1 MMRAL
6 LIVTVLSAAG
16 GAVCAQPGNAAP
28 TGMESCF
35 QSARGA
41 DSICFNPAYDA
52 VQRLDCLQ
60 KARTTLLQCLE
71 HVPPEIATGPASSE
85 KAAGKVTS
93 EIPSGTAPAEFPT
106 ATVVPDKPPAAVS
119 SDKSAAAASS
129 DKPTA
134 GVSADKPA
142 ADKPTAGVSADRP
155 SADMPTAAVSSDKP
169 AAPASPDKPTAAALP
184 DKPTAGVSADEPAAG
199 VSADK
204 PSADMPTAAVSS
216 DNPSAAVSPDK
227 PAAAASPD
235 LPARAVDIAPKP
247 RDPNWII
254 SETTSPV
261 DYAPVMTAAIRL
273 PFTVKHAPN
282 TFAIRCRGGRTELL
296 VRTEGTWRASRTR
309 EVQVDYQI
317 NDQPLVKLT
326 WTVSPDG
333 KTAIYRDDAVGL
345 LQSLPDGARLKISVL
360 DEPGPSHEA
369 TFQLTGL
376 DVVRE
381 KIAVACKW
389 PPAANKVSSEKH

>member
-6 LIVTVLSAAG
+6 LIATVLSAAG

-41 DSICFNPAYDA
+41 DSICSNPSNDA
-52 VQRLDCLQ
+52 IQRLDCLQ
-60 KARTTLLQCLE
+60 RARTTLLQCLE
-71 HVPPEIATGPASSE
+71 QVPQEIATGTASSE

-93 EIPSGTAPAEFPT
+93 ETPSGTAPPELPT
-106 ATVVPDKPPAAVS
+106 ATVVPDKPAAAVS
-119 SDKSAAAASS
+119 SDKSTAAASS

-134 GVSADKPA
+134 ADT
-142 ADKPTAGVSADRP
+142 PTAAVSADRP
-155 SADMPTAAVSSDKP
+155 SAEMPTAAISSDKP
-169 AAPASPDKPTAAALP
+169 AAPALPDKPTAAALP
-184 DKPTAGVSADEPAAG
+184 DKPG
-199 VSADK
+199 
-204 PSADMPTAAVSS
+204 
-216 DNPSAAVSPDK
+216 AAVSPDK

-309 EVQVDYQI
+309 EVQVDYQV

-326 WTVSPDG
+326 WTASPDG

-345 LQSLPDGARLKISVL
+345 LQSLPDGGRLKISVL
-360 DEPGPSHEA
+360 DEPGPIHDA

-376 DVVRE
+376 DAVRE

>member
-6 LIVTVLSAAG
+6 LIATALSAAG
-16 GAVCAQPGNAAP
+16 GAVCTQPVNAAP

-35 QSARGA
+35 QWARGA
-41 DSICFNPAYDA
+41 DSICSNPANDA

-71 HVPPEIATGPASSE
+71 HVPQEIVTGSASSE

-93 EIPSGTAPAEFPT
+93 ETPSGTAPPELPT
-106 ATVVPDKPPAAVS
+106 ATVVP
-119 SDKSAAAASS
+119 

-155 SADMPTAAVSSDKP
+155 SADMPTAAISSDKP
-169 AAPASPDKPTAAALP
+169 AAPALP
-184 DKPTAGVSADEPAAG
+184 DKPSA
-199 VSADK
+199 
-204 PSADMPTAAVSS
+204 AAVP
-216 DNPSAAVSPDK
+216 DKPSAAVSPDK

-326 WTVSPDG
+326 WTASPDG

-345 LQSLPDGARLKISVL
+345 LQSLPDGARLKINVL

-369 TFQLTGL
+369 TFQLTGF
-376 DVVRE
+376 DAVRE

-389 PPAANKVSSEKH
+389 PPAANKVSSEKR

>member
-1 MMRAL
+1 MKRAL
-6 LIVTVLSAAG
+6 LIATVLSAAG
-16 GAVCAQPGNAAP
+16 GTVCAQPANGGP

-41 DSICFNPAYDA
+41 DTVCSNPANDA
-52 VQRLDCLQ
+52 VQRLDCLL
-60 KARTTLLQCLE
+60 KARTTLLECLE
-71 HVPPEIATGPASSE
+71 HVPQEIVTGSVSSE

-93 EIPSGTAPAEFPT
+93 ETPFGTAPPELPT

-119 SDKSAAAASS
+119 SDKSTAAAPS
-129 DKPTA
+129 
-134 GVSADKPA
+134 DKPA
-142 ADKPTAGVSADRP
+142 AAAAPDMTTAGVASDKP
-155 SADMPTAAVSSDKP
+155 SAVASPDMPTAAVSSDKP
-169 AAPASPDKPTAAALP
+169 AAAASPEV
-184 DKPTAGVSADEPAAG
+184 PTAGVS
-199 VSADK
+199 S
-204 PSADMPTAAVSS
+204 
-216 DNPSAAVSPDK
+216 DK

-261 DYAPVMTAAIRL
+261 DYAPVITAAIRL
-273 PFTVKHAPN
+273 PFSVKHAPN
-282 TFAIRCRGGRTELL
+282 TFAMRCRGGRTELL
-296 VRTEGTWRASRTR
+296 VRTEGMWRASRTR

-326 WTVSPDG
+326 WTSSPDG
-333 KTAIYRDDAVGL
+333 KTAIYKDDAVGL
-345 LQSLPDGARLKISVL
+345 LQSLPDGARLKINVL

-381 KIAVACKW
+381 RIAVACKW
-389 PPAANKVSSEKH
+389 TPAASKVSSEKR

>member
-6 LIVTVLSAAG
+6 LIATALTAAG
-16 GAVCAQPGNAAP
+16 GAVCAQAGNAAP
-28 TGMESCF
+28 TGMEPCF

-41 DSICFNPAYDA
+41 DSICSNPSNDA
-52 VQRLDCLQ
+52 IQRLDCLQ
-60 KARTTLLQCLE
+60 RARTTLLQCLE
-71 HVPPEIATGPASSE
+71 QVPQEIATGTASSE

-93 EIPSGTAPAEFPT
+93 ETPSGTAPPELPT
-106 ATVVPDKPPAAVS
+106 ATVVPDKPAAAVS
-119 SDKSAAAASS
+119 SDKSTAAASS

-134 GVSADKPA
+134 ADT
-142 ADKPTAGVSADRP
+142 PTAAVSADRP
-155 SADMPTAAVSSDKP
+155 SAEMPTAAISSDKP
-169 AAPASPDKPTAAALP
+169 AAPALPDKPTAAALP
-184 DKPTAGVSADEPAAG
+184 DKPG
-199 VSADK
+199 
-204 PSADMPTAAVSS
+204 
-216 DNPSAAVSPDK
+216 AAVSPDK

-282 TFAIRCRGGRTELL
+282 TFAIRCRGGRPELL
-296 VRTEGTWRASRTR
+296 IRTEGTWRASRTR
-309 EVQVDYQI
+309 EVQVDYQV

-326 WTVSPDG
+326 WTASPDG

-345 LQSLPDGARLKISVL
+345 LQSLPDGGRLKISVL
-360 DEPGPSHEA
+360 DEPGPIHDA

-376 DVVRE
+376 DAVRE

>member
-1 MMRAL
+1 MIRAL
-6 LIVTVLSAAG
+6 LIATALSAAG
-16 GAVCAQPGNAAP
+16 GAVCAQTGNGAP

-41 DSICFNPAYDA
+41 DSICSNPANDA

-71 HVPPEIATGPASSE
+71 HVPQEIVTGSVSSE

-93 EIPSGTAPAEFPT
+93 ETPSGTAPPELPT
-106 ATVVPDKPPAAVS
+106 ATVVPDKPPAAVW
-119 SDKSAAAASS
+119 SDKSTAAAPS

-134 GVSADKPA
+134 GASADKPA
-142 ADKPTAGVSADRP
+142 GAASADTPTAGASADRP

-169 AAPASPDKPTAAALP
+169 AAPALP
-184 DKPTAGVSADEPAAG
+184 DK
-199 VSADK
+199 
-204 PSADMPTAAVSS
+204 
-216 DNPSAAVSPDK
+216 PSAAVSPDK
-227 PAAAASPD
+227 PAAAALPD

-326 WTVSPDG
+326 WTASPDG

-345 LQSLPDGARLKISVL
+345 LQSLPDGVRLKISVL
-360 DEPGPSHEA
+360 DEPGPSHDA

-376 DVVRE
+376 DAVRE

-389 PPAANKVSSEKH
+389 PPAANKISSEKH

>member
-6 LIVTVLSAAG
+6 LIATVLSAAG
-16 GAVCAQPGNAAP
+16 GAVCAQTGNAAP

-41 DSICFNPAYDA
+41 DSICSNPANDA

-60 KARTTLLQCLE
+60 KARATLLQCLE
-71 HVPPEIATGPASSE
+71 HVPQEIAAGSAFSE

-93 EIPSGTAPAEFPT
+93 ETPSATAPPELPT

-119 SDKSAAAASS
+119 SDKSTAAASS
-129 DKPTA
+129 DKPAA

-142 ADKPTAGVSADRP
+142 ADT
-155 SADMPTAAVSSDKP
+155 TAAVSSDKP
-169 AAPASPDKPTAAALP
+169 AGAA
-184 DKPTAGVSADEPAAG
+184 SAD
-199 VSADK
+199 
-204 PSADMPTAAVSS
+204 T
-216 DNPSAAVSPDK
+216 PSAAVSPDK

-235 LPARAVDIAPKP
+235 LPVRAVEIAPKP

-296 VRTEGTWRASRTR
+296 ARTEGTWRASRTR

-326 WTVSPDG
+326 WTASPDG

-345 LQSLPDGARLKISVL
+345 LQSLPDGARLKINVL
-360 DEPGPSHEA
+360 DEPGPSHDA
-369 TFQLTGL
+369 TFQLAGL
-376 DVVRE
+376 DAVRE

-389 PPAANKVSSEKH
+389 PPAANKISSEKR

>member
-1 MMRAL
+1 MRAL
-6 LIVTVLSAAG
+6 LIATALTAAG
-16 GAVCAQPGNAAP
+16 GAVCAQAGNAAP
-28 TGMESCF
+28 TGMDSCF

-41 DSICFNPAYDA
+41 DSICSNPSNDA

-71 HVPPEIATGPASSE
+71 QVPQEIATGTASSE

-93 EIPSGTAPAEFPT
+93 ETPSGTAQPEFPT

-119 SDKSAAAASS
+119 SDTH
-129 DKPTA
+129 TA
-134 GVSADKPA
+134 G
-142 ADKPTAGVSADRP
+142 GSADRP
-155 SADMPTAAVSSDKP
+155 AADMPT
-169 AAPASPDKPTAAALP
+169 
-184 DKPTAGVSADEPAAG
+184 
-199 VSADK
+199 
-204 PSADMPTAAVSS
+204 
-216 DNPSAAVSPDK
+216 AAVSPDK

-235 LPARAVDIAPKP
+235 PPARAVDIAPKP

-273 PFTVKHAPN
+273 PFSVKHAPT

-326 WTVSPDG
+326 WTASPDG

-345 LQSLPDGARLKISVL
+345 LQSLPDGARLKIDVL

-381 KIAVACKW
+381 KIAAACKW

>member
-6 LIVTVLSAAG
+6 LIATALTAAG
-16 GAVCAQPGNAAP
+16 GAVCAQAGNAAP
-28 TGMESCF
+28 TGMEPCF

-41 DSICFNPAYDA
+41 DSICSNPSNDA
-52 VQRLDCLQ
+52 IQRLDCLQ
-60 KARTTLLQCLE
+60 RARTTLLQCLE
-71 HVPPEIATGPASSE
+71 QVPQEIATGTASSE

-93 EIPSGTAPAEFPT
+93 ETPSGTAPPELPT
-106 ATVVPDKPPAAVS
+106 ATVVPGKPAAAVS
-119 SDKSAAAASS
+119 SDKSTAAASS

-134 GVSADKPA
+134 ADT
-142 ADKPTAGVSADRP
+142 PTAAVSADRP
-155 SADMPTAAVSSDKP
+155 SAEMPTAAISSDKP
-169 AAPASPDKPTAAALP
+169 AAPALPDKPTAAALP
-184 DKPTAGVSADEPAAG
+184 DKPG
-199 VSADK
+199 
-204 PSADMPTAAVSS
+204 
-216 DNPSAAVSPDK
+216 AAVSPDK

-273 PFTVKHAPN
+273 PFSVKHAPN

-317 NDQPLVKLT
+317 NDQPVVKLT
-326 WTVSPDG
+326 WTASPDG

-345 LQSLPDGARLKISVL
+345 LQSLPDGARLKIGVL

-376 DVVRE
+376 DAVRE

>member
-1 MMRAL
+1 
-6 LIVTVLSAAG
+6 
-16 GAVCAQPGNAAP
+16 
-28 TGMESCF
+28 MESCF
-35 QSARGA
+35 RSARGA
-41 DSICFNPAYDA
+41 DSICSNPANDA

-60 KARTTLLQCLE
+60 KARTSLLQCLE
-71 HVPPEIATGPASSE
+71 HVPPEIATGAASSE

-93 EIPSGTAPAEFPT
+93 ETPSGTAPVELPT

-119 SDKSAAAASS
+119 SDKSTAAASS
-129 DKPTA
+129 
-134 GVSADKPA
+134 
-142 ADKPTAGVSADRP
+142 DKPTAGVSADRP

-169 AAPASPDKPTAAALP
+169 N
-184 DKPTAGVSADEPAAG
+184 
-199 VSADK
+199 
-204 PSADMPTAAVSS
+204 AAVSS
-216 DNPSAAVSPDK
+216 DK
-227 PAAAASPD
+227 PAAAASTD

-261 DYAPVMTAAIRL
+261 DYAPVMTAAIRV

-326 WTVSPDG
+326 WTASPDG

-345 LQSLPDGARLKISVL
+345 LQSLPDGARLKINVL

-376 DVVRE
+376 DAVRE

-389 PPAANKVSSEKH
+389 PPAANKVSSEKR

>member
-1 MMRAL
+1 MKRAL
-6 LIVTVLSAAG
+6 LIATAFSAG
-16 GAVCAQPGNAAP
+16 GAVCAQPGYGAP

-41 DSICFNPAYDA
+41 DSVCSNPANDA
-52 VQRLDCLQ
+52 VQRLECLL
-60 KARTTLLQCLE
+60 KARTTLLECLE
-71 HVPPEIATGPASSE
+71 HVPQEIVTGSVSSE

-93 EIPSGTAPAEFPT
+93 ETPSGTAPLELPT

-119 SDKSAAAASS
+119 ADKSTAAAPSDKPAAAASAEV
-129 DKPTA
+129 PTA
-134 GVSADKPA
+134 GVS
-142 ADKPTAGVSADRP
+142 S
-155 SADMPTAAVSSDKP
+155 
-169 AAPASPDKPTAAALP
+169 
-184 DKPTAGVSADEPAAG
+184 
-199 VSADK
+199 
-204 PSADMPTAAVSS
+204 
-216 DNPSAAVSPDK
+216 DK

-235 LPARAVDIAPKP
+235 LPARAVDVAPKP

-261 DYAPVMTAAIRL
+261 DYAPVISAAIRL
-273 PFTVKHAPN
+273 PLSVKHAPN
-282 TFAIRCRGGRTELL
+282 TFAMRCRGGRTELL
-296 VRTEGTWRASRTR
+296 VRTEGSWRASRAR

-326 WTVSPDG
+326 WTSSPDG
-333 KTAIYRDDAVGL
+333 KTAIYKDDAVGL
-345 LQSLPDGARLKISVL
+345 LQSLPDGARLKINVL

-376 DVVRE
+376 DAVRE

-389 PPAANKVSSEKH
+389 APAATKISSERR

>member
-1 MMRAL
+1 MRAL
-6 LIVTVLSAAG
+6 LIATALSAAG

-41 DSICFNPAYDA
+41 DSICSNPANDA

-71 HVPPEIATGPASSE
+71 HVPQEIVTGSVSSE
-85 KAAGKVTS
+85 NTAGKVTS
-93 EIPSGTAPAEFPT
+93 EPPSGTAPPELPT
-106 ATVVPDKPPAAVS
+106 ATVVP
-119 SDKSAAAASS
+119 

-142 ADKPTAGVSADRP
+142 ADK
-155 SADMPTAAVSSDKP
+155 
-169 AAPASPDKPTAAALP
+169 
-184 DKPTAGVSADEPAAG
+184 
-199 VSADK
+199 
-204 PSADMPTAAVSS
+204 
-216 DNPSAAVSPDK
+216 PSAAVSPDK

-273 PFTVKHAPN
+273 PFSVKHAPN

-326 WTVSPDG
+326 WTASPDG

-376 DVVRE
+376 DAVRE

-389 PPAANKVSSEKH
+389 PPAANKVSSEKR

>member
-6 LIVTVLSAAG
+6 LIATALSAAG
-16 GAVCAQPGNAAP
+16 GAAGAQSRNAAP
-28 TGMESCF
+28 MGMESCF

-41 DSICFNPAYDA
+41 DSICSSPANDA

-71 HVPPEIATGPASSE
+71 QVPQEIATGSASE
-85 KAAGKVTS
+85 KAAGKVSS
-93 EIPSGTAPAEFPT
+93 ETPSETAPPELST

-119 SDKSAAAASS
+119 SDKSTTAASS

-134 GVSADKPA
+134 
-142 ADKPTAGVSADRP
+142 AGSADRP
-155 SADMPTAAVSSDKP
+155 SAEMPTAAISSDKP
-169 AAPASPDKPTAAALP
+169 AAPALP
-184 DKPTAGVSADEPAAG
+184 DKPG
-199 VSADK
+199 
-204 PSADMPTAAVSS
+204 AAVW
-216 DNPSAAVSPDK
+216 PDK

-235 LPARAVDIAPKP
+235 LPARAVEIAPKP

-273 PFTVKHAPN
+273 PFSVKHAPT

-309 EVQVDYQI
+309 ELQVDYQI
-317 NDQPLVKLT
+317 NDQPLVKLI
-326 WTVSPDG
+326 WTASPDG

-345 LQSLPDGARLKISVL
+345 LQSLPDGARLKIEVL

-376 DVVRE
+376 DAVRE

-389 PPAANKVSSEKH
+389 PPAANKVSSERH

>member
-6 LIVTVLSAAG
+6 LIATALTAAG
-16 GAVCAQPGNAAP
+16 GAVCAQAGNAAP
-28 TGMESCF
+28 TGMDSCF

-41 DSICFNPAYDA
+41 DSICSNPSNDA

-71 HVPPEIATGPASSE
+71 QVPQEIATGSASSE

-93 EIPSGTAPAEFPT
+93 ETPSGTAEPEFPT
-106 ATVVPDKPPAAVS
+106 ATVMPDKPPAAVS
-119 SDKSAAAASS
+119 SD
-129 DKPTA
+129 TH
-134 GVSADKPA
+134 
-142 ADKPTAGVSADRP
+142 TAGVSADRP
-155 SADMPTAAVSSDKP
+155 STDR
-169 AAPASPDKPTAAALP
+169 
-184 DKPTAGVSADEPAAG
+184 
-199 VSADK
+199 
-204 PSADMPTAAVSS
+204 PSADMPT
-216 DNPSAAVSPDK
+216 AAVSPDK

-235 LPARAVDIAPKP
+235 PPVRAVDIAPKP

-273 PFTVKHAPN
+273 PFSVKHAPT

-309 EVQVDYQI
+309 ELQVDYQI

-326 WTVSPDG
+326 WTASPDG

-345 LQSLPDGARLKISVL
+345 LQSLPDGARLKIDVV
-360 DEPGPSHEA
+360 DEPGPGHEA

-376 DVVRE
+376 DAVRE

>member
-1 MMRAL
+1 MKRAL
-6 LIVTVLSAAG
+6 LIATALSAAG
-16 GAVCAQPGNAAP
+16 GAVCAQTGNGAP

-41 DSICFNPAYDA
+41 DSICSNPANDA

-71 HVPPEIATGPASSE
+71 HVPQEIVTGSVSSE

-93 EIPSGTAPAEFPT
+93 ETPSGTAPPELPT
-106 ATVVPDKPPAAVS
+106 ATIVPDKPPAAVS
-119 SDKSAAAASS
+119 SDKSTAAASS
-129 DKPTA
+129 
-134 GVSADKPA
+134 
-142 ADKPTAGVSADRP
+142 
-155 SADMPTAAVSSDKP
+155 
-169 AAPASPDKPTAAALP
+169 
-184 DKPTAGVSADEPAAG
+184 
-199 VSADK
+199 
-204 PSADMPTAAVSS
+204 
-216 DNPSAAVSPDK
+216 DK

-235 LPARAVDIAPKP
+235 MPTRAVDIAPRP

-261 DYAPVMTAAIRL
+261 DYAPVITAAIRL
-273 PFTVKHAPN
+273 PFSVKHAPN
-282 TFAIRCRGGRTELL
+282 TFAMRCRGGRTELV

-326 WTVSPDG
+326 WAASPDG
-333 KTAIYRDDAVGL
+333 KTAIYKDDAVGL
-345 LQSLPDGARLKISVL
+345 LQSLPDGARLKVNVL

-376 DVVRE
+376 DAVRE

-389 PPAANKVSSEKH
+389 PPAATKVSSEKR

>member
-6 LIVTVLSAAG
+6 LIATALSAAG

-28 TGMESCF
+28 TGMELCF

-41 DSICFNPAYDA
+41 DSICSNPANDA

-71 HVPPEIATGPASSE
+71 HVPQEIATGSASQE

-93 EIPSGTAPAEFPT
+93 ETPSGTAPPELPT
-106 ATVVPDKPPAAVS
+106 ATAVPDKPPAAVS
-119 SDKSAAAASS
+119 SDKSTAAASS
-129 DKPTA
+129 DKPNA

-142 ADKPTAGVSADRP
+142 ADTPTAAVSADRP

-169 AAPASPDKPTAAALP
+169 AA
-184 DKPTAGVSADEPAAG
+184 
-199 VSADK
+199 
-204 PSADMPTAAVSS
+204 
-216 DNPSAAVSPDK
+216 
-227 PAAAASPD
+227 AASPD
-235 LPARAVDIAPKP
+235 LPARAVEITPKP

-273 PFTVKHAPN
+273 PFSVKHAPN

-317 NDQPLVKLT
+317 NDQPVVKLT
-326 WTVSPDG
+326 WTASPDG

-345 LQSLPDGARLKISVL
+345 LQSLPDGARLKIDVL

-376 DVVRE
+376 DAVRE

-389 PPAANKVSSEKH
+389 PPAANKISSEKH

>member
-1 MMRAL
+1 MKRAL
-6 LIVTVLSAAG
+6 LIATALSAAG
-16 GAVCAQPGNAAP
+16 GTVCAQPANGGP

-71 HVPPEIATGPASSE
+71 HVPPEIATGSASSE

-93 EIPSGTAPAEFPT
+93 ETPSGTAPAEFPT

-119 SDKSAAAASS
+119 SDNSTAAAS
-129 DKPTA
+129 
-134 GVSADKPA
+134 
-142 ADKPTAGVSADRP
+142 ADKPTAAVSADRP
-155 SADMPTAAVSSDKP
+155 SAEMSTAAISSDKP
-169 AAPASPDKPTAAALP
+169 AAPALPDKPTAAALP
-184 DKPTAGVSADEPAAG
+184 DKPG
-199 VSADK
+199 
-204 PSADMPTAAVSS
+204 
-216 DNPSAAVSPDK
+216 AAVSPDK

-273 PFTVKHAPN
+273 PFSVKHAPN

-317 NDQPLVKLT
+317 NDQPVVKLT
-326 WTVSPDG
+326 WTASPDG

-345 LQSLPDGARLKISVL
+345 LQSLPDGGRLKIDVL

-376 DVVRE
+376 DAVRE

>member
-1 MMRAL
+1 MKRAL
-6 LIVTVLSAAG
+6 LIATAFSAG
-16 GAVCAQPGNAAP
+16 GAVCAQPGYGAP

-41 DSICFNPAYDA
+41 DSVCSNPANDA
-52 VQRLDCLQ
+52 VQRLECLL
-60 KARTTLLQCLE
+60 KARTTLLECLE
-71 HVPPEIATGPASSE
+71 HVPQEIVTGSVSSE

-93 EIPSGTAPAEFPT
+93 ETPSGTAPLELPT

-119 SDKSAAAASS
+119 ADKSTAAAPSDKPAAAASPDMS
-129 DKPTA
+129 TA
-134 GVSADKPA
+134 G
-142 ADKPTAGVSADRP
+142 
-155 SADMPTAAVSSDKP
+155 VSSDKP
-169 AAPASPDKPTAAALP
+169 AAAASAEV
-184 DKPTAGVSADEPAAG
+184 PTAGVS
-199 VSADK
+199 S
-204 PSADMPTAAVSS
+204 
-216 DNPSAAVSPDK
+216 DK

-235 LPARAVDIAPKP
+235 LPARAVDVAPKP

-261 DYAPVMTAAIRL
+261 DYAPVISAAIRL
-273 PFTVKHAPN
+273 PLSVKHAPN
-282 TFAIRCRGGRTELL
+282 TFAMRCRGGRTELL

-326 WTVSPDG
+326 WTSSPDG

-376 DVVRE
+376 DAIRE

-389 PPAANKVSSEKH
+389 PPAANKISSEKH

>member
-1 MMRAL
+1 MRAL
-6 LIVTVLSAAG
+6 LIATALTAAG
-16 GAVCAQPGNAAP
+16 GAVCAQAGNAAP
-28 TGMESCF
+28 TGMEPCF

-41 DSICFNPAYDA
+41 DSICSNPSNDA
-52 VQRLDCLQ
+52 IQRLDCLQ
-60 KARTTLLQCLE
+60 RARTTLLQCLE
-71 HVPPEIATGPASSE
+71 QVPQEIATGTASSE

-93 EIPSGTAPAEFPT
+93 ETPSGTAPPELPT
-106 ATVVPDKPPAAVS
+106 ATVVPDKPAAAVS
-119 SDKSAAAASS
+119 SDK
-129 DKPTA
+129 PTA
-134 GVSADKPA
+134 ADT
-142 ADKPTAGVSADRP
+142 PTAAVSADRP
-155 SADMPTAAVSSDKP
+155 SAEMPTAAISSDKP
-169 AAPASPDKPTAAALP
+169 AAPALPDKPTAAALP
-184 DKPTAGVSADEPAAG
+184 DKPG
-199 VSADK
+199 
-204 PSADMPTAAVSS
+204 
-216 DNPSAAVSPDK
+216 AAVSPDK

-309 EVQVDYQI
+309 EVQVDYQV

-326 WTVSPDG
+326 WTASPDG

-345 LQSLPDGARLKISVL
+345 LQSLPDGARLKINVL

-376 DVVRE
+376 DAVRE

-389 PPAANKVSSEKH
+389 PPAANKVSSEKR

>member
-1 MMRAL
+1 MRAL
-6 LIVTVLSAAG
+6 LIATALTAAG
-16 GAVCAQPGNAAP
+16 GAVCAQAGNAAP
-28 TGMESCF
+28 TGMDSCF

-41 DSICFNPAYDA
+41 DSICSNPSNDA

-71 HVPPEIATGPASSE
+71 QVPQEIATGSASSE
-85 KAAGKVTS
+85 KAAEKVTS
-93 EIPSGTAPAEFPT
+93 ETPSGTAQPEFPT

-119 SDKSAAAASS
+119 SD
-129 DKPTA
+129 TH
-134 GVSADKPA
+134 
-142 ADKPTAGVSADRP
+142 TAGVSADRP
-155 SADMPTAAVSSDKP
+155 AADMPT
-169 AAPASPDKPTAAALP
+169 
-184 DKPTAGVSADEPAAG
+184 
-199 VSADK
+199 
-204 PSADMPTAAVSS
+204 
-216 DNPSAAVSPDK
+216 AAVSPDK

-261 DYAPVMTAAIRL
+261 DYAPVTTAAIRL

-326 WTVSPDG
+326 WTASPDG

-345 LQSLPDGARLKISVL
+345 LQSLPDGARLKIDVL
-360 DEPGPSHEA
+360 DEPGPGHEA

-376 DVVRE
+376 DAVRE
-381 KIAVACKW
+381 KIAAACKW

>member
-1 MMRAL
+1 VAGSRESRQAKRASMMRAL

-71 HVPPEIATGPASSE
+71 HVPPEIATGSASSE

-93 EIPSGTAPAEFPT
+93 ETPSGTAPAEFPT

-119 SDKSAAAASS
+119 SDNSTAAAS
-129 DKPTA
+129 
-134 GVSADKPA
+134 
-142 ADKPTAGVSADRP
+142 ADKPTAAVSADRP
-155 SADMPTAAVSSDKP
+155 SAEMSTAAISSDKP
-169 AAPASPDKPTAAALP
+169 AAPALPDKPTAAALP
-184 DKPTAGVSADEPAAG
+184 DKPG
-199 VSADK
+199 
-204 PSADMPTAAVSS
+204 
-216 DNPSAAVSPDK
+216 AAVSPDK

-296 VRTEGTWRASRTR
+296 VRTEGTWRASRAR

-317 NDQPLVKLT
+317 NDQPVVKLT
-326 WTVSPDG
+326 WTASPDG

-345 LQSLPDGARLKISVL
+345 LQSLPDGARLKIDVL

-376 DVVRE
+376 DAVRE

>member
-6 LIVTVLSAAG
+6 LIATALSAAG
-16 GAVCAQPGNAAP
+16 GAVCAQPGNGAP

-41 DSICFNPAYDA
+41 DSVCSNPANDA
-52 VQRLDCLQ
+52 VQRLDCLL
-60 KARTTLLQCLE
+60 KARTTLLECLE
-71 HVPPEIATGPASSE
+71 HVPQEIVTGSVSSE
-85 KAAGKVTS
+85 KAVGKVTS
-93 EIPSGTAPAEFPT
+93 ETRPGTAPPELPT

-119 SDKSAAAASS
+119 SDKSTAAASS
-129 DKPTA
+129 DKPAAAASPDMSTA
-134 GVSADKPA
+134 GVASDKPA
-142 ADKPTAGVSADRP
+142 AVASP
-155 SADMPTAAVSSDKP
+155 DMPTAAVSPDKP
-169 AAPASPDKPTAAALP
+169 AAAAAP
-184 DKPTAGVSADEPAAG
+184 EVPTAGVS
-199 VSADK
+199 
-204 PSADMPTAAVSS
+204 T
-216 DNPSAAVSPDK
+216 DK

-235 LPARAVDIAPKP
+235 LPARAVDVAPKP

-261 DYAPVMTAAIRL
+261 DYAPVITAAIRL
-273 PFTVKHAPN
+273 PFSVIHAPN

-296 VRTEGTWRASRTR
+296 VRTEGTWRASRAR

-317 NDQPLVKLT
+317 NDHPLVKLT
-326 WTVSPDG
+326 WTASPDG

-345 LQSLPDGARLKISVL
+345 LQSLPDGARLKINVL

-369 TFQLTGL
+369 TFQLSGL
-376 DVVRE
+376 DAVRE

-389 PPAANKVSSEKH
+389 TPAANKISSEKR

>member
-1 MMRAL
+1 MRAL
-6 LIVTVLSAAG
+6 LIATALTAAG
-16 GAVCAQPGNAAP
+16 GAVCAQAGNAAP
-28 TGMESCF
+28 TGMDSCF

-41 DSICFNPAYDA
+41 DSICSNPSNDA

-71 HVPPEIATGPASSE
+71 QVPQEIATGSASSE
-85 KAAGKVTS
+85 KAAEKVTS
-93 EIPSGTAPAEFPT
+93 ETPSGTAQPEFPT

-119 SDKSAAAASS
+119 SD
-129 DKPTA
+129 TH
-134 GVSADKPA
+134 
-142 ADKPTAGVSADRP
+142 TAGVSADRP
-155 SADMPTAAVSSDKP
+155 AADMPT
-169 AAPASPDKPTAAALP
+169 
-184 DKPTAGVSADEPAAG
+184 
-199 VSADK
+199 
-204 PSADMPTAAVSS
+204 
-216 DNPSAAVSPDK
+216 AAVSPDK

-261 DYAPVMTAAIRL
+261 DYAPVTTAAIRL

-326 WTVSPDG
+326 WTASPDG

-345 LQSLPDGARLKISVL
+345 LQSLPDGARLKIDVL
-360 DEPGPSHEA
+360 DEPGPGHEA

-376 DVVRE
+376 DAVRE